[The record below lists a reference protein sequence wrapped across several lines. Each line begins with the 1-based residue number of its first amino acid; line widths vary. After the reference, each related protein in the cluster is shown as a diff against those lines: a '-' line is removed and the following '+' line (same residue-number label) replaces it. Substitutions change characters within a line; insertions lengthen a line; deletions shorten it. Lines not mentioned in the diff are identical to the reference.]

1 MKKFKQYLKEIE
13 EVEVDEDNKDALK
26 KALALHKFK
35 QKGGKIDKQPDSLE
49 RPYGNLSKDDLKRA
63 KKIVQYKKDKKE

>member
-26 KALALHKFK
+26 RALALHKFK

-49 RPYGNLSKDDLKRA
+49 KPYGNLSKDDLKRA

>member
-13 EVEVDEDNKDALK
+13 IDEDKKLDALK
-26 KALALHKFK
+26 QAFAMHKFK

-49 RPYGNLSKDDLKRA
+49 KPYGNLSKNDLKRA
-63 KKIVQYKKDKKE
+63 KKIAQYKKDKKE

>member
-49 RPYGNLSKDDLKRA
+49 RPYGDLSKDDLKRA

>member
-49 RPYGNLSKDDLKRA
+49 IPYGNLSKDDLKRA

>member
-1 MKKFKQYLKEIE
+1 MKKFKQYLKEI
-13 EVEVDEDNKDALK
+13 EVDEDNKDALK

-49 RPYGNLSKDDLKRA
+49 KPYGNLSKDDLKRA

>member
-49 RPYGNLSKDDLKRA
+49 RPYGALSKDDLKRA